1 MKLEYQPER
10 YMKKSLRLCMEQHT
24 DGAFSKMDKLFE
36 FIYVPAGIILLK
48 FNNWN
53 NRIMLKIC

>member
-48 FNNWN
+48 FNN
-53 NRIMLKIC
+53 